1 MRSSTQRR
9 ELTQVA
15 RQLFPDEVHQT
26 LVQFIEER
34 AQFLPLEYDGEMFSR
49 FMAQNVGIFQHIHG
63 QLVDFV
69 SEQFGQQVKPSYS
82 FLSMYDDNGICPLHI
97 DRDQCLYTIDYLIR
111 QDDPKP
117 WPIYIGQPISDEERQ
132 EICDTDTATPEDEQD
147 ISRIKQSE
155 TFTKVELQPNDAVL
169 YSGTHQWHYRDR
181 IPSGTADLA
190 FFHFVPEAFN
200 GSLV

>member
-15 RQLFPDEVHQT
+15 RQLFTDEVHQT
-26 LVQFIEER
+26 LVQFMEER
-34 AQFLPLEYDGEMFSR
+34 AQFLPLEYEGEHFSR
-49 FMAQNVGIFQHIHG
+49 FMAQNVGIFQHIHN

-69 SEQFGQQVKPSYS
+69 SEQFGEAVKPSYS

-111 QDDPKP
+111 QDDPEP
-117 WPIYIGQPISDEERQ
+117 WPIYIGQPISEEERQ
-132 EICDTDTATPEDEQD
+132 DICDTGSATPEDEHH
-147 ISRIKQSE
+147 IFRIKEGQ

-181 IPSGTADLA
+181 INFGQADLA
-190 FFHFVPEAFN
+190 FFHFVPEAFS

>member
-1 MRSSTQRR
+1 MRSPTQRK

-15 RQLFPDEVHQT
+15 RELFPEEVHQT

-49 FMAQNVGIFQHIHG
+49 FMAQNVGIFQHIHN

-69 SEQFGQQVKPSYS
+69 SEQFKERVKPSYS
-82 FLSMYDDNGICPLHI
+82 FLSMYDNNGICPLHI
-97 DRDQCLYTIDYLIR
+97 DREQCLYTVDYLIR

-132 EICDTDTATPEDEQD
+132 KICDAGAAQPEHKRD
-147 ISRIKQSE
+147 IAQLKASQ

-169 YSGTHQWHYRDR
+169 YSGTHQWHYRDC
-181 IPSGTADLA
+181 INFGTADLA

-200 GSLV
+200 GSLL

>member
-15 RQLFPDEVHQT
+15 RQLFTDEVHQT
-26 LVQFIEER
+26 LVQFMEER
-34 AQFLPLEYDGEMFSR
+34 AQFLPLEYEGEKFSR
-49 FMAQNVGIFQHIHG
+49 FMAQNVGIFQHIHN

-69 SEQFGQQVKPSYS
+69 SEQFGEAVKPSYS

-111 QDDPKP
+111 QDDPEP

-132 EICDTDTATPEDEQD
+132 DICDTGSATPEDEHH
-147 ISRIKQSE
+147 IFRIKEGQ

-181 IPSGTADLA
+181 INFGQADLA
-190 FFHFVPEAFN
+190 FFHFVPEAFS
-200 GSLV
+200 GALV

>member
-15 RQLFPDEVHQT
+15 RQLFTDEVHQT

-34 AQFLPLEYDGEMFSR
+34 AQFLPLEYDGKVFSR
-49 FMAQNVGIFQHIHG
+49 LMAQNVGIFQHIHG

-82 FLSMYDDNGICPLHI
+82 FLSMYDEMGICPLHI

-132 EICDTDTATPEDEQD
+132 EICDTDMAKPEDEKD
-147 ISRIKQSE
+147 IAQVKDKQN
-155 TFTKVELQPNDAVL
+155 FTKVELQPNDAVL

-181 IPSGTADLA
+181 INFGQADLA
-190 FFHFVPEAFN
+190 FFHFVPEAFS